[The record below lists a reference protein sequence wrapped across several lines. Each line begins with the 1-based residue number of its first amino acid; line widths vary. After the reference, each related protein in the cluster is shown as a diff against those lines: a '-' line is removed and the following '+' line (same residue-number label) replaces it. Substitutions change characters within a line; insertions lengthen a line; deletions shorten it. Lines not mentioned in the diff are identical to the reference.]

1 MNGSFIGVS
10 YARTVCENSNYLF
23 LVFRCWSRFSSFIL
37 YRFKVNKLYSSQY
50 LPTNTVTST
59 NLQYGA
65 NQLPYGTTYS
75 GSNSVLIVPDV
86 LIRKWLRPESKEESS
101 MLGNIVSHL
110 SMDSRCLSW
119 WGTRKTGAGWV
130 LKISKGKVTT
140 SSINKIILLKKRK
153 PVLLKEDE
161 RLLTS
166 SEVSVSTG
174 DSGQFKC
181 ENLIVWDYDLSWQRN
196 VY

>member
-1 MNGSFIGVS
+1 MVPPTREVTVS
-10 YARTVCENSNYLF
+10 LLF
-23 LVFRCWSRFSSFIL
+23 QMFS
-37 YRFKVNKLYSSQY
+37 
-50 LPTNTVTST
+50 
-59 NLQYGA
+59 
-65 NQLPYGTTYS
+65 
-75 GSNSVLIVPDV
+75 
-86 LIRKWLRPESKEESS
+86 IRKWLRPESKEESS

-119 WGTRKTGAGWV
+119 WTRKTGAGWV

-140 SSINKIILLKKRK
+140 SSINKISLLKKRK
-153 PVLLKEDE
+153 PELLKEDE

-181 ENLIVWDYDLSWQRN
+181 ENLIVWDYSLSWQMN
-196 VY
+196 VYEAQQPTCSCDSSWPTRVSKSS